1 MIEQVFPYSV
11 LTDTGSICVFF
22 IFIWTAESTLP
33 EEKFRDVLFEVIVE
47 NEVLHRFDTTSHEFW
62 ERYSARNAA
71 LKKKLSYF
79 SIENIDDLCMTIIAV
94 NLKEY
99 IETFKYEYVNKK
111 HKGLRKGALEMEFE
125 NYSRRINSIA
135 EIETFGQLSAEKQK
149 QNRFTIKN
157 NEMIL
162 QEIEKSKFAQI
173 ND

>member
-11 LTDTGSICVFF
+11 LTNTGSICVFF
-22 IFIWTAESTLP
+22 FFICTTESTLP

-47 NEVLHRFDTTSHEFW
+47 NEVLHRFDTTSHKFW

-71 LKKKLSYF
+71 LKKKLGYF

-111 HKGLRKGALEMEFE
+111 HKGLRKGALEM
-125 NYSRRINSIA
+125 
-135 EIETFGQLSAEKQK
+135 
-149 QNRFTIKN
+149 
-157 NEMIL
+157 
-162 QEIEKSKFAQI
+162 
-173 ND
+173 